1 MVKRSTWLVLTLA
14 ASLMI
19 PLHAEVI
26 EQVLVKVNGD
36 IITLSDF
43 EKKQLEALQQ
53 RPELAKL
60 PPNSPQLAQ
69 VIAQSA
75 PTLILNAVDDLLYL
89 ARAREH
95 GWVMTNERYNEVVGN
110 IRKANNLEDDAT
122 FKRELA
128 AAGLT
133 EADLRRNIER
143 EMLVS
148 QVQRVD
154 VIDKMSVT
162 EDEVLAYY
170 KGHASEFTTPSEVT
184 LREILIG
191 VPTTERG
198 VNVAQDDEARAK
210 AEETRKRLLAGEP
223 FARLAGEV
231 STAGS
236 KANGGLVGPFKVDEL
251 NASLQQVLQGL
262 KVGDITEVMASSQ
275 GYQILKLEART
286 ETKTRPLDDARSDV
300 SSKVAQ
306 QKSRAELLK
315 YLEKLRA
322 QAKITWRHTE
332 LEKAYNQALAER
344 RASLGL
350 ESTPPAAATP

>member
-1 MVKRSTWLVLTLA
+1 MVRRLSWLSLA
-14 ASLMI
+14 LVAALMAP
-19 PLHAEVI
+19 PLRAEII

-36 IITLSDF
+36 IITLTDF
-43 EKKQLEALQQ
+43 EKKQLEALAQ

-60 PPNSPQLAQ
+60 PQNSPQFAQ
-69 VIAQSA
+69 AVGQLS
-75 PTLILNAVDDLLYL
+75 PGLILNAVDELLYL

-95 GWVMTNERYNEVVGN
+95 GWVLTTERYNQIVGD

-122 FKRELA
+122 FKRELQ

-133 EADLRRNIER
+133 EADLKRNIER

-154 VIDKMSVT
+154 VIDKIAVT
-162 EDEVLAYY
+162 EQEVEAYY
-170 KGHASEFTTPSEVT
+170 KDHPNEFTTPSEIT
-184 LREILIG
+184 LREIMIA
-191 VPTTERG
+191 VPATERG

-210 AEETRKRLLAGEP
+210 AQEIRKRLDAGEP

-231 STAGS
+231 STSAS
-236 KANGGLVGPFKVDEL
+236 KANGGLIGPYKLDEL
-251 NASLQQVLQGL
+251 TPALQQLL
-262 KVGDITEVMASSQ
+262 KGMQVGDVTEVLSSSS
-275 GYQILKLEART
+275 GYQIFKLESRT
-286 ETKTRPLDDARSDV
+286 ETKTRALDDARADV
-300 SSKVAQ
+300 SMKVAQ
-306 QKSRAELLK
+306 QKSRGELMK

-332 LEKAYNQALAER
+332 LEKAYNRAVAER

-350 ESTPPAAATP
+350 EPAPPPAKP

>member
-162 EDEVLAYY
+162 EDE
-170 KGHASEFTTPSEVT
+170 
-184 LREILIG
+184 
-191 VPTTERG
+191 
-198 VNVAQDDEARAK
+198 
-210 AEETRKRLLAGEP
+210 
-223 FARLAGEV
+223 
-231 STAGS
+231 
-236 KANGGLVGPFKVDEL
+236 
-251 NASLQQVLQGL
+251 
-262 KVGDITEVMASSQ
+262 
-275 GYQILKLEART
+275 
-286 ETKTRPLDDARSDV
+286 
-300 SSKVAQ
+300 
-306 QKSRAELLK
+306 
-315 YLEKLRA
+315 
-322 QAKITWRHTE
+322 
-332 LEKAYNQALAER
+332 
-344 RASLGL
+344 
-350 ESTPPAAATP
+350 